1 MTAPRGRDEV
11 RSALVAAAAELFA
24 ERGVAD
30 VGTREIAAAAGV
42 NRGLLHRHF
51 GSKEALV
58 SAVVADRAAAFSR
71 EVAADDAADLADFVG
86 AAFDVGDD
94 AGDVIRLLTRALLD
108 GVSFEW
114 DEDGLGLLGDLVDR
128 MADEA
133 GGESDTDPRL
143 SAALMTATLVGWQ
156 LLSPVLLGAVGFE
169 RDPERA
175 RRELTEVAQLL
186 ARRTRS
192 ADSRP

>member
-11 RSALVAAAAELFA
+11 RAALVAAAAGLFA
-24 ERGVAD
+24 ERGVAE

-71 EVAADDAADLADFVG
+71 EVATDDDADLAELVG

-94 AGDVIRLLTRALLD
+94 AGDVIRVLTRALLD
-108 GVSFEW
+108 GVDVEW
-114 DEDGLGLLGDLVDR
+114 DEGGLGLLGELADR

-143 SAALMTATLVGWQ
+143 AAALMTATLIGWQ
-156 LLSPVLLGAVGFE
+156 LLSPTLLGAVGFE
-169 RDPERA
+169 RDPARA

-192 ADSRP
+192 TDRRP